1 MCSSDV
7 KYLLVRWSRTPL
19 RRAGGT
25 HINHHQYAPILLYA
39 SSGQKV
45 SFGHGHPVT
54 SGSPG
59 IDYFVSSS
67 LFETKTSVEA
77 REARRFARTASD
89 VAAATAAAAD
99 GGTST
104 SVGSSC
110 VTTPTD
116 VDRPLSH
123 GRADACGD
131 VPSHNTPSEG
141 PIDGTAW
148 RGPGDGA
155 QDFTEQLVLF
165 DSLTASL
172 PEISGPSNAPHIV
185 ALEARELSSGL
196 LREDDHA
203 YHCIQH
209 SKKFHPDFDPVLRGV
224 LLGDAAAKI
233 LLAEESKVRLRLVK
247 HQLVK
252 LNTADSLQE
261 SEDFCVLS
269 EKRIVEPQH
278 GWAWDIMALVNRKS
292 CTNR

>member
-1 MCSSDV
+1 M
-7 KYLLVRWSRTPL
+7 
-19 RRAGGT
+19 
-25 HINHHQYAPILLYA
+25 
-39 SSGQKV
+39 
-45 SFGHGHPVT
+45 T

-77 REARRFARTASD
+77 RESRRLARSASD
-89 VAAATAAAAD
+89 VAAATTAAD
-99 GGTST
+99 DGTST
-104 SVGSSC
+104 AVGFSC

-116 VDRPLSH
+116 VHRPLSH
-123 GRADACGD
+123 GRADACGE
-131 VPSHNTPSEG
+131 VPSRNTRSKG
-141 PIDGTAW
+141 TIDGTAW
-148 RGPGDGA
+148 RGRGDGA

-233 LLAEESKVRLRLVK
+233 FLAEGSKVRLRFVK
-247 HQLVK
+247 I
-252 LNTADSLQE
+252 S
-261 SEDFCVLS
+261 
-269 EKRIVEPQH
+269 
-278 GWAWDIMALVNRKS
+278 G
-292 CTNR
+292 